1 MHVAYMVPYFC
12 WAMETERT
20 PVHGYRG
27 KAFRVDLHEP
37 LSDNEANADDLFCI
51 VPSKLV
57 YLK

>member
-1 MHVAYMVPYFC
+1 
-12 WAMETERT
+12 METERT